1 MVALIVS
8 LLVEQVKSGLPNK
21 NVLTTEFSVTIL
33 ALILFS
39 LFKRVCLWVVKFSQ
53 WRKKWAIDSIS
64 FPQLYKGSTEFKNC
78 V

>member
-33 ALILFS
+33 VLILFS
-39 LFKRVCLWVVKFSQ
+39 FLQKGLSLSCKICSMKKEMSYWFYIVSTTIQRVY
-53 WRKKWAIDSIS
+53 RI
-64 FPQLYKGSTEFKNC
+64 
-78 V
+78 